1 MDASNFD
8 DIRPYYDSEIP
19 SAMERIVSDSMFPIV
34 AAYVMPG
41 TPLEAA
47 KRKVLSIKTA
57 RQLQEDIMAGVIAE
71 ILHKSSDGMTY
82 EGLEHI
88 KPDKAYLF
96 ISNHR
101 DIMLDAAILQY
112 ILVTNNLP
120 STEITFGA
128 NLMNPRLVVDI
139 GKSNRMFRVER
150 PSAATTAREFYNISR
165 HLSDYI
171 RYTITGKNASVWIA
185 QRNGRTKDGVDKTD
199 QGVIKMLGLSAGG
212 DRVKA
217 MADLNITPMAISY
230 EYEPCDFA
238 KAMELATLE
247 SQGYYTKKS
256 GEDLNSSLSGIT
268 SPKGRIHVKI
278 CAPLTEEDFAPFASL
293 PGSGFNKAIANLLDS
308 RIRPAYKPMPTAFIA
323 RDLLSGALSPDGG
336 LVPDRA
342 SAPGGTSVP
351 GSVSASD
358 SAAAATSPA
367 VTGSAPYT
375 AAEVAAFLRHIGT
388 APANLRPRIL
398 AMYAAP
404 INTGAYPPNP

>member
-1 MDASNFD
+1 MDASIFD

-19 SAMERIVSDSMFPIV
+19 SAMERIVSDVMFPIV

-41 TPLEAA
+41 IPLEAA
-47 KRKVLSIKTA
+47 KRKVLAIKTA

-71 ILHKSSDGMTY
+71 ILNKSSDGMTY
-82 EGLEHI
+82 EGLEYI

-112 ILVTNNLP
+112 ILVINKLP

-139 GKSNRMFRVER
+139 GKANRMFRVER

-171 RYTITGKNASVWIA
+171 RYTLIDKNASVWIA
-185 QRNGRTKDGVDKTD
+185 QRNGRTKDGIDKTD
-199 QGVIKMLGLSAGG
+199 QGVIKMLGLSAEG

-256 GEDLNSSLSGIT
+256 GEDLNSILSGIT
-268 SPKGRIHVKI
+268 SPKGRIHVAI
-278 CAPLTEEDFAPFASL
+278 CKPLTEEDFTPFADL
-293 PGSGFNKAIANLLDS
+293 PGSGFNKAIASLLDN
-308 RIRPAYKPMPTAFIA
+308 RILSAYKPMPTAFIA
-323 RDLLSGALSPDGG
+323 RDLLSGALSPDG
-336 LVPDRA
+336 V
-342 SAPGGTSVP
+342 
-351 GSVSASD
+351 SVSGD
-358 SAAAATSPA
+358 T
-367 VTGSAPYT
+367 PYT

-404 INTGAYPPNP
+404 V

>member
-1 MDASNFD
+1 
-8 DIRPYYDSEIP
+8 
-19 SAMERIVSDSMFPIV
+19 MERIVSDVMFPIV

-41 TPLEAA
+41 IPLEAA
-47 KRKVLSIKTA
+47 KRKVLSIRTA

-71 ILHKSSDGMTY
+71 ILKKSSDGMTY
-82 EGLEHI
+82 EGLEYI

-112 ILVTNNLP
+112 ILVINKLP

-139 GKSNRMFRVER
+139 GKANRMFRVER
-150 PSAATTAREFYNISR
+150 PSASTTAREFYNISR

-171 RYTITGKNASVWIA
+171 RYTLVEKNASVWIA
-185 QRNGRTKDGVDKTD
+185 QRNGRTKDGIDKTD
-199 QGVIKMLGLSAGG
+199 QGVIKMLGLSAEG

-217 MADLNITPMAISY
+217 MADLNITPMSISY

-247 SQGYYTKKS
+247 RQGYYTKKS
-256 GEDLNSSLSGIT
+256 GEDLNSILSGIT
-268 SPKGRIHVKI
+268 SPKGRIHVNI
-278 CAPLTEEDFAPFASL
+278 CKPLTEEDLAPFADL
-293 PGSGFNKAIANLLDS
+293 PGSGFNKAIASLLDS
-308 RIRPAYKPMPTAFIA
+308 RIRPAYKLMPTAYIA
-323 RDLLSGALSPDGG
+323 RDLLSGALSPDG
-336 LVPDRA
+336 VP
-342 SAPGGTSVP
+342 VP
-351 GSVSASD
+351 AG
-358 SAAAATSPA
+358 
-367 VTGSAPYT
+367 APYT
-375 AAEVAAFLRHIGT
+375 AAEVTAFLRHIGT

-404 INTGAYPPNP
+404 IDTGVNPPNPAAPRKM

>member
-1 MDASNFD
+1 MDASIFD

-19 SAMERIVSDSMFPIV
+19 SAMERIVSDVMFPIV

-41 TPLEAA
+41 IPLEAA
-47 KRKVLSIKTA
+47 KRKVLAIKTA

-71 ILHKSSDGMTY
+71 ILNKSSDGMTY
-82 EGLEHI
+82 EGLEYI

-112 ILVTNNLP
+112 ILVINKLP

-139 GKSNRMFRVER
+139 GKANRMFRVER

-171 RYTITGKNASVWIA
+171 RYTLIEKNASVWIA
-185 QRNGRTKDGVDKTD
+185 QRNGRTKDGIDKTD
-199 QGVIKMLGLSAGG
+199 QGVIKMLGLSAEG

-256 GEDLNSSLSGIT
+256 GEDLNSILSGIT
-268 SPKGRIHVKI
+268 SPKGRIHVAI
-278 CAPLTEEDFAPFASL
+278 CKPLTEEDFAPFADL
-293 PGSGFNKAIANLLDS
+293 PGSGFNKAIASLLDN
-308 RIRPAYKPMPTAFIA
+308 RILSAYKPMPTAFIA
-323 RDLLSGALSPDGG
+323 RDLLSGALSPDG
-336 LVPDRA
+336 V
-342 SAPGGTSVP
+342 
-351 GSVSASD
+351 SVSGD
-358 SAAAATSPA
+358 T
-367 VTGSAPYT
+367 PYT
-375 AAEVAAFLRHIGT
+375 AAEVAAFLRHIKT
-388 APANLRPRIL
+388 APANLRERIL

-404 INTGAYPPNP
+404 INTGAYPPNPHGEV

>member
-1 MDASNFD
+1 MDASIFD

-19 SAMERIVSDSMFPIV
+19 SAMERIVSDVMFPIV

-41 TPLEAA
+41 IPLEAA
-47 KRKVLSIKTA
+47 KRKVLAIKTA

-71 ILHKSSDGMTY
+71 ILNKSSDGMTY
-82 EGLEHI
+82 EGLEYI

-112 ILVTNNLP
+112 ILVINKLP

-139 GKSNRMFRVER
+139 GKANRMFRVER

-171 RYTITGKNASVWIA
+171 RYTLIEKKASVWIA
-185 QRNGRTKDGVDKTD
+185 QRNGRTKDGIDKTD
-199 QGVIKMLGLSAGG
+199 QGVIKMLGLSAEG

-256 GEDLNSSLSGIT
+256 GEDLNSILSGIT
-268 SPKGRIHVKI
+268 SPKGRIHVAI
-278 CAPLTEEDFAPFASL
+278 CKPLTEEDFAPFADL
-293 PGSGFNKAIANLLDS
+293 PGSGFNKAIASLLDS
-308 RIRPAYKPMPTAFIA
+308 RILSAYKPMPTAFIA
-323 RDLLSGALSPDGG
+323 RDLLSGALSPDG
-336 LVPDRA
+336 VPV
-342 SAPGGTSVP
+342 PGG
-351 GSVSASD
+351 
-358 SAAAATSPA
+358 
-367 VTGSAPYT
+367 APYT

-404 INTGAYPPNP
+404 V

>member
-1 MDASNFD
+1 MDASIFD

-19 SAMERIVSDSMFPIV
+19 SAMERIASDNMFPII

-41 TPLEAA
+41 IPLEAA

-88 KPDKAYLF
+88 DASKAYLF

-112 ILVTNNLP
+112 ILVINKLP

-150 PSAATTAREFYNISR
+150 PSASTTAREFYNISR

-171 RYTITGKNASVWIA
+171 RYTITEKNASVWIA

-199 QGVIKMLGLSAGG
+199 QGLIKMLGLSAEG
-212 DRVKA
+212 DRIKA

-238 KAMELATLE
+238 KAEELDTLE
-247 SQGYYTKKS
+247 RRGYYTKKQ
-256 GEDLNSSLSGIT
+256 GEDLNSILSGIT
-268 SPKGRIHVKI
+268 SPKGRIHIKI
-278 CAPLTEEDFAPFASL
+278 CEPLTEEDFAPFADL
-293 PGSGFNKAIANLLDS
+293 PGSGFNKAIATLLDS
-308 RIRPAYKPMPTAFIA
+308 RIRPAYKPMPTSFIA
-323 RDLLSGALSPDGG
+323 RDLLSGILSPDGIPASSSATAPG
-336 LVPDRA
+336 SLSA
-342 SAPGGTSVP
+342 SA
-351 GSVSASD
+351 D
-358 SAAAATSPA
+358 
-367 VTGSAPYT
+367 APYT
-375 AAEVAAFLRHIGT
+375 AAEVAAFLRHINT
-388 APANLRPRIL
+388 APARLRARIL
-398 AMYAAP
+398 SMYAAP
-404 INTGAYPPNP
+404 LIQG

>member
-1 MDASNFD
+1 MDASIFD

-19 SAMERIVSDSMFPIV
+19 SAMERIASDNMFPII

-41 TPLEAA
+41 IPLEAA

-88 KPDKAYLF
+88 DASKAYLF

-112 ILVTNNLP
+112 ILVINKLP

-171 RYTITGKNASVWIA
+171 RYTITEKNASVWIA

-199 QGVIKMLGLSAGG
+199 QGLIKMLGLSAEG
-212 DRVKA
+212 DRIKA

-238 KAMELATLE
+238 KAEELDTLE
-247 SQGYYTKKS
+247 HRGYYTKKQ
-256 GEDLNSSLSGIT
+256 GEDLNSILSGIT
-268 SPKGRIHVKI
+268 SPKGRIHIKI
-278 CAPLTEEDFAPFASL
+278 CKPLIEEDFAPFADL
-293 PGSGFNKAIANLLDS
+293 PGSGFNKAIATLLDS
-308 RIRPAYKPMPTAFIA
+308 RIRPAYKPMPTSFIA
-323 RDLLSGALSPDGG
+323 RDLLSGALTPDG
-336 LVPDRA
+336 VPASGSATAPGSLSA
-342 SAPGGTSVP
+342 SAE
-351 GSVSASD
+351 
-358 SAAAATSPA
+358 
-367 VTGSAPYT
+367 APYT
-375 AAEVAAFLRHIGT
+375 AAEVAAFLRHINT
-388 APANLRPRIL
+388 APARLRERIL
-398 AMYAAP
+398 SMYAAP
-404 INTGAYPPNP
+404 LIQG